1 MATNEKAVTYAV
13 VAYAVGSNPHLCLN
27 FFDCLEEK
35 TIDQMAEPNRGSW
48 LRPPGSCHRGRGP
61 S

>member
-1 MATNEKAVTYAV
+1 MATNEKAVTYAVVAYAVVAYAV

-35 TIDQMAEPNRGSW
+35 TIDQMAEPNRGS
-48 LRPPGSCHRGRGP
+48 
-61 S
+61 